1 MSFSIGEEIKKKIE
15 EKGITNVAFAEKMG
29 IGERNLYHF
38 FKKNEIPLDQLIDA
52 SNVLDFDF
60 INLYL
65 KNSNKKLK
73 PSSPSLLGVAEDGSE
88 YRTAPTKK
96 HEISLT
102 VNIFGELS
110 QISHAFPELLKVID
124 KEAKARG
131 LHLG

>member
-60 INLYL
+60 IELYL
-65 KNSNKKLK
+65 KNSTKKLK
-73 PSSPSLLGVAEDGSE
+73 SPSIYVEEPASE
-88 YRTAPTKK
+88 YKKTSVKK

-110 QISHAFPELLKVID
+110 QITHAFPELLQVIE
-124 KEAKARG
+124 KEARDRG

>member
-1 MSFSIGEEIKKKIE
+1 MGFTIGEEIRKKIE
-15 EKGITNVAFAEKMG
+15 ERGITNVSFAEKMG

-38 FKKNEIPLDQLIDA
+38 FKKTEIPLDQLIDA

-60 INLYL
+60 IELYL
-65 KNSNKKLK
+65 KNSVKKLK
-73 PSSPSLLGVAEDGSE
+73 SPTSYFEESAVE
-88 YRTAPTKK
+88 YKKTAAKK

-110 QISHAFPELLKVID
+110 QITHAFPEFLQVIE
-124 KEAKARG
+124 KEARERG